1 MFGKEYSPISARM
14 LRDDQSR
21 VLREN
26 RERRE
31 ASGLTLREQRAQEY
45 AQQLE
50 EEREASADAEVEA
63 VESSEV
69 LPPPEP
75 VSSDPL
81 GHLRAARLG
90 FAAVVVLVIYW
101 LWIRRQRA

>member
-1 MFGKEYSPISARM
+1 MFGKEYSPLSARL
-14 LRDDQSR
+14 LRDEQSR

-31 ASGLTLREQRAQEY
+31 ASGLTLREQRDQEY
-45 AQQLE
+45 AQLLE
-50 EEREASADAEVEA
+50 EGRETEAEVGA
-63 VESSEV
+63 VESSEGV
-69 LPPPEP
+69 PPPEP
-75 VSSDPL
+75 VQPDPL

-101 LWIRRQRA
+101 LWIRRKRA